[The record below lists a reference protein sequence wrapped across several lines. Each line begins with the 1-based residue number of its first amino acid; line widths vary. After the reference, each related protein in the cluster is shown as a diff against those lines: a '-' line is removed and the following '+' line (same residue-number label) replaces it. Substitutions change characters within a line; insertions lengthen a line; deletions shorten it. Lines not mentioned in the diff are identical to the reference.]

1 MSRRSIT
8 SSFEETSYLTQ
19 QTTVIVIPITANTQ
33 NPISTP
39 EMSKVFLFD
48 LGNATNNF
56 TVDTSDLINMK
67 FKIPKIKINSKIDFY
82 RKMNFFNVY
91 DL

>member
-67 FKIPKIKINSKIDFY
+67 FKIPKIEINSKIDCY

-91 DL
+91 EL